1 MKNFI
6 IRTLT
11 GIAIVAVQV
20 LCTYLSPL
28 SLAGLFLLLTA
39 LTVNEFLGILAQK
52 GEVKVNRPIV
62 IMGSCYLFFAFWLN
76 CLTDGESLIVFAPYL
91 IFLLYSYIKELYAS
105 HPSPIVNLGAIM
117 LSQMYIVLPLSLINV
132 LAFKTKSFTCF
143 SDEVPFYV
151 IPLAIYIFIWANDTG
166 AYLSG
171 SLLGKH
177 KLFPRI
183 SPKKSWEGFAGGI
196 VGALA
201 MGAIGSYVVGGGLG
215 MWLGLA
221 LVVAITSVFGDL
233 VESMFKR
240 EAGIKDSGRIMPGH
254 GGILDRFDAL
264 LISSPF
270 AFVYLIGASFVIE
283 NYVY

>member
-11 GIAIVAVQV
+11 GVVIVAIQV
-20 LCTYLSPL
+20 LCTYMSEL

-52 GEVKVNRPIV
+52 GEVKVSRPIV
-62 IMGSCYLFFAFWLN
+62 VVGSCYLFFAFWFN
-76 CLTDGESLIVFAPYL
+76 CLTDGESLIIFAPYL
-91 IFLLYSYIKELYAS
+91 IFLLYSYVKELYARHS
-105 HPSPIVNLGAIM
+105 NPIVNLGATM

-132 LAFKTKSFTCF
+132 LAFKMKSFDCF
-143 SDEVPFYV
+143 SGDVPFYA

-183 SPKKSWEGFAGGI
+183 SPKKSWEGSIG
-196 VGALA
+196 GALLTVLA
-201 MGAIGSYVVGGGLG
+201 AVVIARFYVFMNVWQWVG
-215 MWLGLA
+215 MA
-221 LVVAITSVFGDL
+221 LVVVVFGTFGDL
-233 VESMFKR
+233 TESLIKR
-240 EAGIKDSGRIMPGH
+240 HLGIKDSGKMLPGH
-254 GGILDRFDAL
+254 GGILDRLDSMLFAIPAVMVYIYIL
-264 LISSPF
+264 SLI
-270 AFVYLIGASFVIE
+270 
-283 NYVY
+283 